1 MAAKV
6 IGRQVR
12 QQCAAGTAAHPPP
25 ALGHCPVQLSAR
37 LAKLEEDGLR
47 NRVGDVPDAEVLS
60 LMAPLP
66 SRDRFLR
73 SSAVCNTLPMRRSVQ
88 RQETDCGDVGL
99 RPPAAKQHGSGPRQ
113 IVGKLLF
120 A

>member
-1 MAAKV
+1 MSEDLS
-6 IGRQVR
+6 
-12 QQCAAGTAAHPPP
+12 PSLP
-25 ALGHCPVQLSAR
+25 APRTLSVQGAR
-37 LAKLEEDGLR
+37 LAKLEKDGRR
-47 NRVGDVPDAEVLS
+47 NRVGDVPDAETLS
-60 LMAPLP
+60 LVAPLP
-66 SRDRFLR
+66 SRNRFLR

-113 IVGKLLF
+113 MVGKLLF